1 MNQRTVD
8 MLTEMKMAAMVAEFS
23 HQLNDPLFNSLS
35 FEERLSMP
43 ITTEWNRR
51 QTNKIDRLI
60 KKALS
65 VRLLRRSK
73 VLNTTRT
80 ASWTRPR
87 CSVCP
92 LAGTLMRD
100 TMSFW
105 KVPLAMA
112 RHILP
117 ARWEMPPA
125 AVLRKSAISVCRS
138 CWTNLRSPAAAAN
151 QKTTGHIQESVSA
164 DPG

>member
-1 MNQRTVD
+1 
-8 MLTEMKMAAMVAEFS
+8 
-23 HQLNDPLFNSLS
+23 
-35 FEERLSMP
+35 
-43 ITTEWNRR
+43 
-51 QTNKIDRLI
+51 
-60 KKALS
+60 
-65 VRLLRRSK
+65 
-73 VLNTTRT
+73 
-80 ASWTRPR
+80 
-87 CSVCP
+87 
-92 LAGTLMRD
+92 MRD

>member
-60 KKALS
+60 KKAHFSASSATVKSIEYYEDRKLDKAQMLRLS
-65 VRLLRRSK
+65 TCRYIDEGHHVILEGASGNGKTYIACYIRMPELLDELTIARSSGEPK
-73 VLNTTRT
+73 NYWPHTRK
-80 ASWTRPR
+80 
-87 CSVCP
+87 CIC
-92 LAGTLMRD
+92 
-100 TMSFW
+100 
-105 KVPLAMA
+105 
-112 RHILP
+112 
-117 ARWEMPPA
+117 
-125 AVLRKSAISVCRS
+125 
-138 CWTNLRSPAAAAN
+138 
-151 QKTTGHIQESVSA
+151 
-164 DPG
+164 

>member
-60 KKALS
+60 KKSHFSASSAMVKSIEYYEDRKLDKAQMLRLSTCRYIDEGHHVILEGASGNGKTYIACALGNAACRRFKK
-65 VRLLRRSK
+65 VCYIRMPELLDELTIARSSGEPK
-73 VLNTTRT
+73 NYWPHTRK
-80 ASWTRPR
+80 
-87 CSVCP
+87 CIC
-92 LAGTLMRD
+92 
-100 TMSFW
+100 
-105 KVPLAMA
+105 
-112 RHILP
+112 
-117 ARWEMPPA
+117 
-125 AVLRKSAISVCRS
+125 
-138 CWTNLRSPAAAAN
+138 
-151 QKTTGHIQESVSA
+151 
-164 DPG
+164 